1 MAFQPLVPCMDTGP
15 WWVPAA
21 PFFCPVSNTA
31 LFQVSA
37 EGKAWDLLRPDGRAL
52 QAMDIAPL
60 GL

>member
-1 MAFQPLVPCMDTGP
+1 MDTGP

>member
-1 MAFQPLVPCMDTGP
+1 MAFQPLVPCTDTGLC
-15 WWVPAA
+15 WVPAA